1 MPVKLA
7 VFDMAGTTVRD
18 NNDVAKAFQKAFSVI
33 ELPISLDEIN
43 FWMGY
48 HKPLAIQ
55 MILEKKGIEFDGEMI
70 DAIHENFVNEMLD
83 FYEYDPEVKAMEG
96 AEDLFFFLKERGV
109 LIALNTGF
117 SREIATAIISRFQ
130 WLERGLVDDFIGSD
144 EVPEGRPYP
153 YMIAELKDRFKI
165 TEDDSVMKVG
175 DTVVDIQEGKNAGCD
190 YIISVTTVAAS
201 REELEQWEPTHIVNS
216 LSEIPAILNEAFSI
230 YA

>member
-18 NNDVAKAFQKAFSVI
+18 NNDVAKAFQKAFSII
-33 ELPISLDEIN
+33 ELPISLEEIN
-43 FWMGY
+43 PLMGY
-48 HKPLAIQ
+48 HKPTAIQ
-55 MILEKKGIEFDGEMI
+55 MILEKKGIEFDVEMV

-96 AEDLFFFLKERGV
+96 AEDLFFFLKEKGV

-117 SREIATAIISRFQ
+117 SRDIASAIVDRFQ

-144 EVPEGRPYP
+144 EVPDGRPFP
-153 YMIAELKDRFKI
+153 YMIAELKDRLGI

-175 DTVVDIQEGKNAGCD
+175 DTAVDIEEGKNAGCD
-190 YIISVTTVAAS
+190 YVIAVTTGAFS
-201 REELEQWEPTHIVNS
+201 REDLQKWEPTHIIDS